1 VVDVSAARV
10 RAVVAPVTFFVVFVS
25 LWQAHVFNDLF
36 GLEEFAIP
44 LPDQILSAAGDNGE
58 ALRTGFRETFEAV
71 ALGWL
76 FGNALGFAL
85 ALGLLALPAPLAR
98 RVGAVF
104 ASVQALPIIAL
115 APLVALWIDASM
127 WFKATTVV
135 IMVFPAMVVYAYRGL
150 TNVDA
155 TALELARSY
164 DASGWQVFRMIRL
177 PSAVP
182 HVFTALR
189 YSVVLA
195 LIGVVV
201 CEILRSADGLG
212 YEIHDAL
219 QRFETAQA
227 WAAVAILALAGIV
240 GYALLLLVE
249 RLLVPWSFRRP

>member
-1 VVDVSAARV
+1 MDNATRMRTIAAP
-10 RAVVAPVTFFVVFVS
+10 ALLFALFLA
-25 LWQAHVFNDLF
+25 LWQGHVFNDIF

-44 LPDQILSAAGDNGE
+44 LPDQIVSAAGDSGE
-58 ALRTGFRETFEAV
+58 SLRSAFGETFV
-71 ALGWL
+71 SVVLGFCL
-76 FGNALGFAL
+76 GNALGLLL
-85 ALGLLALPAPLAR
+85 ALGLLTLPAALAR
-98 RVGAVF
+98 RVGGVF
-104 ASVQALPIIAL
+104 GSIQALPIIAL
-115 APLVALWIDASM
+115 APLVALWIDSST

-150 TNVDA
+150 TSVDP

-182 HVFTALR
+182 HIFTALR

-219 QRFETAQA
+219 QRFETPRA
-227 WAAVAILALAGIV
+227 WAAVVILALAGV
-240 GYALLLLVE
+240 LGYSLLLLIE
-249 RLLVPWSFRRP
+249 RLLVPWSFRRG